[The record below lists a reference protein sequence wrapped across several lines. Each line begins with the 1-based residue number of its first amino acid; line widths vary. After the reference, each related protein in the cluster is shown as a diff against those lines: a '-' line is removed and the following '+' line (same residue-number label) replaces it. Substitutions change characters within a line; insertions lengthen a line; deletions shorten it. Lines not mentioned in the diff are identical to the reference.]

1 MSIRMIDLEAEYVL
15 LAEEVLPV
23 ITKVLKSGSYI
34 QGKIVRD
41 FEQDLAQYLNV
52 KHVISCGNGTDAL
65 QISLM
70 ALGIQ
75 AGDEV
80 IIPAFSYIAVA
91 EVVCLLGATPVFVDV
106 DETYFQLAIA
116 SVQKAINLKT
126 KAIIPVHL
134 FGQSAHFEAL
144 CELAQRNKI
153 KIIEDCAQA
162 LGGKYSIDGKEK
174 FLGSIGDFGCTS
186 FFPTKNLSCFG
197 DGGALFTNDD
207 ELAARAR
214 MIANHGQKKRYDH
227 HLVGVNSRL
236 DSLQAGILKVK
247 LTKLNQVIE
256 RKSAIAERYKDRLK
270 NLKLVELPDN
280 CLAGQ
285 NSWHQFTIKVANG
298 LRNPLKEHLTAKGI
312 DSMIYYP
319 MPITDQIAYQSYGA
333 EFPVAQ
339 KLSYEVLSLPV
350 HQLLTLKDIDYICAQ
365 IIAFFDARS

>member
-1 MSIRMIDLEAEYVL
+1 MSVRMIDLEAEYAL

-23 ITKVLKSGSYI
+23 ITEVLKSGAYV

-41 FEQDLAQYLNV
+41 FEDDLARYLHV
-52 KHVISCGNGTDAL
+52 KHVVSCGNGTDAL
-65 QISLM
+65 QIALM
-70 ALGIQ
+70 ALGIK

-91 EVVCLLGATPVFVDV
+91 EVVCLLGAIPVFVDV

-116 SVQKAINLKT
+116 SVKKAITTKT

-134 FGQSAHFEAL
+134 FGQSAYLEEL
-144 CELAQRNKI
+144 CELAQHHKI
-153 KIIEDCAQA
+153 KIIEDGAQA
-162 LGGKYSIDGKEK
+162 LGGKYSIYGKEQ

-214 MIANHGQKKRYDH
+214 MIANHGQKKKYDH
-227 HLVGVNSRL
+227 HLVGLNSRL

-247 LTKLNQVIE
+247 LTKLNQVIA
-256 RKSAIAERYKDRLK
+256 RKSAIAERYKQKLK
-270 NLKLVELPDN
+270 NIQSIELPAS
-280 CLAGQ
+280 CLTGQ

-298 LRNPLKEHLTAKGI
+298 LRNPLKEYLKTKGI

-319 MPITDQIAYQSYGA
+319 IPITDQLAYQSYSA
-333 EFPVAQ
+333 EFPIAQ
-339 KLSYEVLSLPV
+339 KLSHEVLSLPI

-365 IIAFFDARS
+365 IKDFFDARS